1 MLKGAMA
8 IVVAMCA
15 ASACG
20 AETVVLQ
27 QGRADYEGCAAT
39 TFQGVTADTADP
51 ATRQHLCLRGTQN
64 QVVIAFDLPRELHGK
79 KLARARL
86 EVFVPEV
93 RSLRMIC
100 QIRCHPMEHPW
111 KESAGPAVREAVP
124 GGWLDGTTDYGRGRP
139 PGVVDSYELWEYDGQ
154 WFPHKYSFLGMPE
167 GGRWVDFNITPLV
180 RQWLKRPE
188 SNHGVALVPVNL
200 PDHRFP
206 NTAAMDIPAPW
217 HPEAEKR
224 PRLVLEFEPLDRPYL
239 VGMTHTLRKYCDFS
253 TRYRFLGPFDEE
265 YEMAMARSEFEG
277 FQVLVYPLSGMLEGV
292 TFEWTDLVDADSGA
306 RIPKSDIDYWCQEV
320 FRQLHVN
327 GKIKDWYFHGMN
339 FAMPDALVTARPQ
352 DLSEHLSTPFWFTVR
367 TRPDTAA
374 GTYEGTI
381 TVRPKNARARQL
393 KLRVRVWDYT
403 IPEQWNFETMGQ
415 MIWDGVEQVHDEVTP
430 ELKRRYIDFL
440 LDHRFSPTEQYRD
453 RLSPD
458 LEDIPYCIDR
468 GMSTIYLSGNFT
480 GNAETLRERCE
491 AVQKLGLIDRAYV
504 YIGDETDDWEEMRR
518 RSDAIRR
525 ACPEAMIMIGGS
537 FPRPELDGVIDIF
550 DPQISGETNQVYSV
564 TADQLKP
571 LIAQAQARGEK
582 LFWYVAAGPMLP
594 CPNVQMEEPLI
605 ACRVLFWMT
614 WKFGVTGFEYYCYNI
629 WDHNLAKDGKR
640 WPDVPF
646 YPRGWGETN
655 GDGMLFY
662 PGPEGPFSSV
672 RFENIRDGIEDWE
685 SHYVLRDYAEALREK
700 ARQEPQLGAQAG
712 PLLARAAAILAV
724 PEEVCADFVTWTWE
738 PEVLLA
744 ARRELG
750 DTIHEMTGVVSEG
763 EMLAVRTARKEAE
776 LARQQAMLK
785 QRAEAARK

>member
-1 MLKGAMA
+1 
-8 IVVAMCA
+8 
-15 ASACG
+15 
-20 AETVVLQ
+20 
-27 QGRADYEGCAAT
+27 
-39 TFQGVTADTADP
+39 
-51 ATRQHLCLRGTQN
+51 
-64 QVVIAFDLPRELHGK
+64 
-79 KLARARL
+79 
-86 EVFVPEV
+86 
-93 RSLRMIC
+93 
-100 QIRCHPMEHPW
+100 
-111 KESAGPAVREAVP
+111 
-124 GGWLDGTTDYGRGRP
+124 
-139 PGVVDSYELWEYDGQ
+139 
-154 WFPHKYSFLGMPE
+154 
-167 GGRWVDFNITPLV
+167 
-180 RQWLKRPE
+180 
-188 SNHGVALVPVNL
+188 
-200 PDHRFP
+200 
-206 NTAAMDIPAPW
+206 
-217 HPEAEKR
+217 
-224 PRLVLEFEPLDRPYL
+224 
-239 VGMTHTLRKYCDFS
+239 
-253 TRYRFLGPFDEE
+253 
-265 YEMAMARSEFEG
+265 
-277 FQVLVYPLSGMLEGV
+277 
-292 TFEWTDLVDADSGA
+292 
-306 RIPKSDIDYWCQEV
+306 
-320 FRQLHVN
+320 
-327 GKIKDWYFHGMN
+327 
-339 FAMPDALVTARPQ
+339 
-352 DLSEHLSTPFWFTVR
+352 
-367 TRPDTAA
+367 
-374 GTYEGTI
+374 
-381 TVRPKNARARQL
+381 
-393 KLRVRVWDYT
+393 
-403 IPEQWNFETMGQ
+403 
-415 MIWDGVEQVHDEVTP
+415 
-430 ELKRRYIDFL
+430 
-440 LDHRFSPTEQYRD
+440 
-453 RLSPD
+453 
-458 LEDIPYCIDR
+458 
-468 GMSTIYLSGNFT
+468 
-480 GNAETLRERCE
+480 
-491 AVQKLGLIDRAYV
+491 
-504 YIGDETDDWEEMRR
+504 
-518 RSDAIRR
+518 
-525 ACPEAMIMIGGS
+525 MIGGS

>member
-1 MLKGAMA
+1 MA
-8 IVVAMCA
+8 IVVVSGG
-15 ASACG
+15 SACG
-20 AETVVLQ
+20 ADTVILQ
-27 QGRADYEGCAAT
+27 EGRGGYEGCTAT
-39 TFQGVTADTADP
+39 TFLGVPADRADP

-64 QVVIAFDLPRELHGK
+64 QVLIKFDLAEHLRGK

-86 EVFVPEV
+86 EVFIPEV
-93 RSLRMIC
+93 RNLRMIC
-100 QIRCHPMEHPW
+100 EVRCHPVEHGW
-111 KESAGPAVREAVP
+111 EENASSATRGAVP
-124 GGWLDGTTDYGRGRP
+124 GGWLDGTTAYGRGRP
-139 PGVVDSYELWEYDGQ
+139 PGVVDSHELWEYDGH
-154 WFPHKYSFLGMPE
+154 WFPHKYSFLGVPA
-167 GGRWVDFNITPLV
+167 GGKWIDFNITPLA
-180 RQWLKRPE
+180 REWLKRPE

-217 HPEAEKR
+217 HGDAEKR
-224 PRLVLEFEPLDRPYL
+224 PRLVLEFEPLDKAYL

-253 TRYRFLGPFDEE
+253 TRYRFFGPFDEE
-265 YEMAMARSEFEG
+265 YEMAMARNEFEG
-277 FQVLVYPLSGMLEGV
+277 FQVLLYPISGPLEGV
-292 TFEWTDLVDADSGA
+292 TFDWTDLLDRDSGA
-306 RIPKSDIDYWCQEV
+306 KIPRSDIEYWRQEV
-320 FRQLHVN
+320 FPRLHVN
-327 GKIKDWYFHGMN
+327 GKIKDWYFHGVN

-352 DLSEHLSTPFWFTVR
+352 ELPEHVSTPFWFTVR
-367 TRPDTAA
+367 TRPETAA

-381 TVRPKNARARQL
+381 TARPANAPPREL
-393 KLRVRVWDYT
+393 KLRVQVWDYA
-403 IPEQWNFETMGQ
+403 IPEEWNFETMGQ
-415 MIWDGVEQVHDEVTP
+415 MIWDGVDRVHGEVTP
-430 ELKRRYIDFL
+430 EVKRRYIDFL

-453 RLSPD
+453 KLSPD
-458 LEDIPYCIDR
+458 LDDIPYCIDR

-480 GNAETLRERCE
+480 GDAEALRERYE
-491 AVQKLGLIDRAYV
+491 AIQKLGLIARAYV

-525 ACPEAMIMIGGS
+525 ACPQAMIMIGGS

-550 DPQISGETNQVYSV
+550 DPQISANTNQVYSV

-571 LIAQAQARGEK
+571 LIAQAQSRGEK

-605 ACRVLFWMT
+605 ASRVLFWMT

-629 WDHNLAKDGKR
+629 WDHNLPQDGQR

-700 ARQEPQLGAQAG
+700 ARQEPELGAQAG
-712 PLLARAAAILAV
+712 PLLARAADILAV
-724 PEEVCADFVTWTWE
+724 PEGVCADFVTWTWE

-744 ARRELG
+744 ARRNLG
-750 DTIHEMTGVVSEG
+750 DTIHEITKLTSEE
-763 EMLAVRTARKEAE
+763 EMLAVRKARKEAE
-776 LARQQAMLK
+776 LTRQRAMLQ
-785 QRAEAARK
+785 QRAEAARE